1 MFPRTA
7 VSQAGEGQPGEV
19 TYRWLDQDALAADED
34 LLTALYGL
42 LVAAHYQ
49 TRPSDLQRL
58 LDGPDVRILAA
69 LHDGRPL
76 GVLLAVEE
84 GGMPHD
90 LAEAV
95 CAGKR
100 RPRGHQLVQSLAQ
113 HGGWCEAPTLRLWR
127 VMRIAVAEPARRRG
141 IGSALL
147 GRLRDTAAAQGID
160 LLGTSF
166 GLDAALLAFWE
177 RSGYSPVRLGHRIDP
192 ASAAR
197 SLQMLHPLSE
207 VGRRLAEAASTRFRR
222 DLPWRLGRE
231 LADLPPEAVAAL
243 LRGRDCSDLPLDA
256 ADRRALRRLAAGGQ
270 GMEELWP
277 LLWRWAVRRLAA
289 GAQGPEAA
297 ALASLLQGAPFDTVA
312 LREGLSGD

>member
-1 MFPRTA
+1 M
-7 VSQAGEGQPGEV
+7 
-19 TYRWLDQDALAADED
+19 TYRWLEQDALAADED
-34 LLTALYGL
+34 LLTGLYGL

-58 LDGPDVRILAA
+58 LDGPDVRVLSA
-69 LHDGRPL
+69 LLDGRPL

-84 GGMPHD
+84 GGMPPE

-147 GRLRDTAAAQGID
+147 ARLREAAATRGVD

-166 GLDAALLAFWE
+166 GLDASLLAFWE
-177 RSGYSPVRLGHRIDP
+177 RSGYSPVRLGHRVDP

-197 SLQMLHPLSE
+197 SLQMLYPLSE
-207 VGRRLAEAASTRFRR
+207 AGRPLAEAAGARFRR
-222 DLPWRLGRE
+222 DLPWRLCRE
-231 LADLPPEAVAAL
+231 LADLPPETVAAL
-243 LRGRDCSDLPLDA
+243 LRGRDCSDLPLDE
-256 ADRRALRRLAAGGQ
+256 ADRRALRRFATGGQ
-270 GMEELWP
+270 DMEELWP
-277 LLWRWAVRRLAA
+277 LLWRWAVRRLAE
-289 GAQGPEAA
+289 GAQGPEAV
-297 ALASLLQGAPFDTVA
+297 ALASLLQGKPFEAAA
-312 LREGLSGD
+312 LRDGLSGD